1 KHIAK
6 FTHLQNL
13 WIQKTEVSDN
23 SIPIITNF
31 KKLKKLD
38 ISGTKITSDGIKI
51 IKSKLPNCE
60 ITFGD

>member
-1 KHIAK
+1 MLALVI
-6 FTHLQNL
+6 FTLDTK
-13 WIQKTEVSDN
+13 IISKSYYKTF
-23 SIPIITNF
+23 IPIITNF

-60 ITFGD
+60 ITSGD